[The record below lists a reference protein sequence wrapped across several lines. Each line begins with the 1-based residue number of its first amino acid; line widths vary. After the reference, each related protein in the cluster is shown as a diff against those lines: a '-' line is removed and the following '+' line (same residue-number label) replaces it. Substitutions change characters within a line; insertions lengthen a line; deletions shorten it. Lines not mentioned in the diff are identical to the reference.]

1 MHAVTVLSLWG
12 ENNCSRC
19 LIYDSSWIGP
29 CPWEH
34 TMGRDW
40 SNIHMDLNR
49 IAIIG
54 SVLSTPEISY
64 TWNGDCYVLF
74 EIRTVHTF
82 QKQWREVSEYT
93 DLRIFL
99 WNGLWIWARSNL
111 KLWDKIYLEWRLR
124 IKREKKNIPF
134 GMTTLEIPEIVWE
147 KIIPHKQEAIHN
159 QSDQQGWYVERSAPT
174 QSPSWHTFY
183 DD

>member
-1 MHAVTVLSLWG
+1 
-12 ENNCSRC
+12 
-19 LIYDSSWIGP
+19 
-29 CPWEH
+29 
-34 TMGRDW
+34 MGRDW

-54 SVLSTPEISY
+54 SVLGTPEISY

-82 QKQWREVSEYT
+82 QKQWRGVSEYT

-111 KLWDKIYLEWRLR
+111 KIWDKIYLEWRLR
-124 IKREKKNIPF
+124 IKREKKNIPN

-147 KIIPHKQEAIHN
+147 KIIPHKQEEIHH